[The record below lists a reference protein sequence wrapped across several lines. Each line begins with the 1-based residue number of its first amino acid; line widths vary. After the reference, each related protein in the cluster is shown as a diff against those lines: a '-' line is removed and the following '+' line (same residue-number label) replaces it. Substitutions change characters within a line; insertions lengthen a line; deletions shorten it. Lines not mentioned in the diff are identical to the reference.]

1 MPRSPEKYFSPALQ
15 TRSPLSEKCYNSPTP
30 GQGQERMYA
39 QSASPKHGRRRPGSR
54 EPKEGEPRDSPFGL
68 VLPPLGA
75 VRPQLMPAPHALV
88 ATTGGRVMCLC
99 GGVIVES
106 GAGGRQAVLCGRRP
120 KTLGC
125 CALSP
130 CGRYLAAGE
139 APRVRSP
146 QVLVF
151 DRINGGLPVALS
163 GHQNGVQIVAWSP
176 HGQYLISLGDMD
188 SGHQIILW
196 SWPGGERLASSL
208 CGRVVADLAFAPDA
222 DIFTTVGGSILR
234 RWTISQPQDAFM
246 EIRSKGP
253 PELIGSS
260 IPIEAPGL
268 MRARDRGDEGTASC
282 VTCGTDGSCYVAVR
296 RGILCALRGDHM
308 DCWVDMGAPANAL
321 SWAQTVCGHTSPE
334 GLVLAALA
342 TGAVLVVDASSMQ
355 VMTSVGTHGPDCPAV
370 GISSAPDDK
379 ALWVLYAD
387 CSLARWQTLSGDPNK
402 GLLAP
407 FSQLRDVRMV
417 PVSGNIEEVE
427 PQVITSTDRGIQ
439 LWHLSS
445 AGLACEQTED
455 LSFVTGEVCALAC
468 SSTVAASGHRGGD
481 IRLFDV
487 PALES
492 LGPLPARHAS
502 DVLSL
507 CFSPQVD
514 EGQLLL
520 ASASRDRN
528 VMVFRIDLE
537 DVTGKPER
545 STLLLT
551 IPGHSAAIT
560 HLGLALGA
568 DSFEGPGARLV
579 PAERTV
585 HLAAC
590 TADKSL
596 VVREI
601 AMNCN
606 GLMVRRSNQHLSR
619 GKAWVGLC
627 VDHSRPIMY
636 AACADR
642 RVLQLG
648 SLGQI
653 AQQVRLGSAECELQ
667 APLRL
672 STDGRLL
679 AVGLT
684 GPDLGIGLVETM
696 PVLRTV
702 ARLVGHAEASQG
714 IAFLGPQTL
723 LSCSSDGAMLLWR
736 SPTSEELE
744 ARGLKTPRPPKIP
757 QNANGILRQLLASS
771 PKPPRWASGRKVRD
785 VAERPGNG
793 AWSGPEKIHANNGA
807 WDEEGSS
814 SDNFTLGKWSRISK
828 VGAQVRS
835 ASDLHKVVRDEE
847 SMYIPEVAAKP
858 CTILELPFVQDDSS
872 TETVEAI
879 AKDFA
884 KERSALELPFLPEE
898 ESTDE
903 PESARTHHSTCN
915 GGSNSESDSGG
926 KTSAPPTAPELGLQP
941 LRRRLP
947 PVPSCPIPGV
957 GQKLPDTK
965 TICSSLKPSADENI
979 PPPGSCNVPIVA
991 DIASRRESAASVG
1004 CKSSISTCSVVDPM
1018 ARARTLFKDLS
1029 QEPASVQMEL
1039 ACLLQENAQPA
1050 EEPSPRP
1057 PELAVSIKS
1066 LRGAAKKLCKDVEKG
1081 LQPGPLSDEVL
1092 PLLRRV
1098 HGVLHHNE
1106 VHSAI
1111 ASLTGNAC

>member
-15 TRSPLSEKCYNSPTP
+15 TRSPLKEKCYNSRTP
-30 GQGQERMYA
+30 EQLQERTYT
-39 QSASPKHGRRRPGSR
+39 QSASPKYGRRRAGSR

-139 APRVRSP
+139 APRVRGP

-151 DRINGGLPVALS
+151 DRINGGLPASLS

-176 HGQYLISLGDMD
+176 HGQYLVSLGDMD

-196 SWPGGERLASSL
+196 SWPCGERLASTL

-234 RWTISQPQDAFM
+234 RWTVSQPQDAFM

-268 MRARDRGDEGTASC
+268 MRARDRGDEGAAWC
-282 VTCGTDGSCYVAVR
+282 VTCGTNGSCYVAVR

-308 DCWVDMGAPANAL
+308 DCWVDLGAPANSL
-321 SWAQTVCGHTSPE
+321 SWAQSVCGHTSPE
-334 GLVLAALA
+334 GLVLVALA
-342 TGAVLVVDASSMQ
+342 TGALLVVDASSMQ
-355 VMTSVGTHGPDCPAV
+355 VITSVGTQGPDCPAV
-370 GISSAPDDK
+370 GISCAPDDK
-379 ALWVLYAD
+379 SLWVLYAD
-387 CSLARWQTLSGDPNK
+387 CSLARWQTLSGNPNK

-407 FSQLRDVRMV
+407 FSQLRDARSV
-417 PVSGNIEEVE
+417 PVSGDIEEME

-439 LWHLSS
+439 LWHLSP

-481 IRLFDV
+481 IRLYHV
-487 PALES
+487 PSVES
-492 LGPLPARHAS
+492 HGTLPARHAS

-514 EGQLLL
+514 DGQLLL

-537 DVTGKPER
+537 HVSGKPEH
-545 STLLLT
+545 SALLLT

-560 HLGLALGA
+560 HLGLALGV
-568 DSFEGPGARLV
+568 DGSEGPRTGLI
-579 PAERTV
+579 PADRTV

-627 VDHSRPIMY
+627 VDHSRPVMY

-642 RVLQLG
+642 RIMQLG

-684 GPDLGIGLVETM
+684 GPDMGIGLVETM
-696 PVLRTV
+696 PVLRTI

-771 PKPPRWASGRKVRD
+771 PKPPRWASGRKLRD
-785 VAERPGNG
+785 LAETTGNG
-793 AWSGPEKIHANNGA
+793 AWSGPEKIHTNCMADNGA
-807 WDEEGSS
+807 WDEDGSS

-847 SMYIPEVAAKP
+847 SMCILDVAAKP
-858 CTILELPFVQDDSS
+858 CTILELPFVQADSS
-872 TETVEAI
+872 AETVEAI
-879 AKDFA
+879 AKDGA
-884 KERSALELPFLPEE
+884 KERSNLDLPFLPEE
-898 ESTDE
+898 GSTDE
-903 PESARTHHSTCN
+903 PESARTHLSTCN
-915 GGSNSESDSGG
+915 AGSNSESETGG
-926 KTSAPPTAPELGLQP
+926 QTSAPPTAPELGLQP

-947 PVPSCPIPGV
+947 PVPNFPPPGV
-957 GQKLPDTK
+957 RQMPPSTK
-965 TICSSLKPSADENI
+965 AICSAVKPSADENV
-979 PPPGSCNVPIVA
+979 PPPGSYHLR
-991 DIASRRESAASVG
+991 RRESVTSIG
-1004 CKSSISTCSVVDPM
+1004 CKSSVSAYSVVDPM
-1018 ARARTLFKDLS
+1018 SRARTLFKDLRK
-1029 QEPASVQMEL
+1029 EPASVQMEL

-1057 PELAVSIKS
+1057 PELVVSLKS
-1066 LRGAAKKLCKDVEKG
+1066 LRGAAKKLCNDVEKG
-1081 LQPGPLSDEVL
+1081 LQPGPLSEEVL

-1106 VHSAI
+1106 VHCTI